1 MDGVRPT
8 KEYAGFHEV
17 VRMTCLDTCKGVLAP
32 RICIPLDYPYGKLD
46 HLSADIG
53 RLEIDLQSPMKNV
66 QLLPPSRER

>member
-53 RLEIDLQSPMKNV
+53 RLEMVRLAISDEKCSTPT
-66 QLLPPSRER
+66 PE